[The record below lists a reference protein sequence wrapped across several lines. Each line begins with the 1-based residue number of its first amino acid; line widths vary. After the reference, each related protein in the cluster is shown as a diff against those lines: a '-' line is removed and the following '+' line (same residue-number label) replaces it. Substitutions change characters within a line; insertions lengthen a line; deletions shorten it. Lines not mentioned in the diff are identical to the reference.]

1 MIRRILLGFSFLA
14 ALQTLNA
21 QTYLMDNFGYSNDT
35 LTSNG
40 WGQIGTTATNPIRAN
55 GSNLTFTGYV
65 ASASGAGATLT
76 NSGQDIFKDIS
87 LTAGLNTGSVYVS
100 FMANVSAAQA
110 TGDYFFA
117 LLPPANTSN
126 FMARTYITSSS
137 TGYYKVA
144 MNRWTEARVFST
156 DSFAYNQTH
165 LFIVRYDFN
174 TTTSNLDDSVYLYVI
189 KNGSSIPTTVP
200 ANPTAFCS
208 GATSNM
214 TGPII
219 GRVALRQ
226 GSATLAPT
234 LTVSGMRFS
243 PTWADGPLPVKW
255 NSFTAKASDNSV
267 LLNWSTS
274 SEKNNQYFMVEKS
287 NDGENFEAIAKVSG
301 NGNSNRVNKYSF
313 TDNDFTTTTAYY
325 RIRQVDFDGKF
336 SFSSTLVVKNEVSP
350 LEVSPNPFNDNLNI
364 AATNSETMISAEIHD
379 IQGKLIQSAS
389 GKGNVHMNTS
399 ELPNGMY
406 FLRTKQGNTTE
417 VKRIVK
423 K

>member
-1 MIRRILLGFSFLA
+1 MSLMLA
-14 ALQTLNA
+14 VQAGKA
-21 QTYLMDNFGYSNDT
+21 QTYLMENFNYGTNADT
-35 LTSNG
+35 LTNPAIGGSIWKRHSGTGGPFSYTPTGLTFAGYTGSGIGGAIGFAHATVSKEDANAVLPVMTTG
-40 WGQIGTTATNPIRAN
+40 NVYASFLLNVSAGGGTGTTADYFYHLSDSQGSAIGTTFRARLFIRTGTGAN
-55 GSNLTFTGYV
+55 TFNIGVTK
-65 ASASGAGATLT
+65 AGAASVAAF
-76 NSGQDIFKDIS
+76 SGDY
-87 LTAGLNTGSVYVS
+87 ALNT
-100 FMANVSAAQA
+100 
-110 TGDYFFA
+110 
-117 LLPPANTSN
+117 
-126 FMARTYITSSS
+126 
-137 TGYYKVA
+137 
-144 MNRWTEARVFST
+144 
-156 DSFAYNQTH
+156 TH
-165 LFIVRYDFN
+165 LIVLKYMFLAG
-174 TTTSNLDDSVYLYVI
+174 SDSVYLFVI
-189 KNGSSIPTTVP
+189 PNGSSIPATEP
-200 ANPTAFCS
+200 APTIA
-208 GATSNM
+208 ATDV
-214 TGPII
+214 TGSDLA
-219 GRVALRQ
+219 RVRSICIRQ
-226 GSATLAPT
+226 GTAGVAAGTMDAFR
-234 LTVSGMRFS
+234 VSQ
-243 PTWADGPLPVKW
+243 TWGDGPLPVKW

-313 TDNDFTTTTAYY
+313 TDNDFTSASAYY

-336 SFSSTLVVKNEVSP
+336 SFSSTLVLKNEVSP

-364 AATNSETMISAEIHD
+364 AATNSETIISAEIHD